1 MKEQELDKNPDISF
15 PKGAHGN
22 LIKIENNSFW
32 FNHRNK
38 IIGTI
43 IKKFPIDGDFADVG
57 GGNGYQLMKISQLN
71 PSNKNI
77 LIEPGQLGCI
87 NAKKRKIKEVYNMT
101 FEDFDFNAYNINGIG
116 LFDVLEHI
124 ENDEEF
130 LSKLLYKLKKGSR
143 VYITVPAHQ
152 FLWSDV
158 DPYGGH
164 YRRYN
169 KKMVENLSYK
179 LDANLE
185 YFSYFFCYLLPIS
198 YLLRALPYKLGKRI
212 SDKRLMDQENNQH
225 NPKGLTKKVFNFL
238 EKLELNKIS
247 RSKVSFGASCLFIL
261 KKK

>member
-1 MKEQELDKNPDISF
+1 MKKQEIDKNLDISF
-15 PKGAHGN
+15 PKCGHN
-22 LIKIENNSFW
+22 ELIKIENNSFW
-32 FNHRNK
+32 FKHRNK
-38 IIGTI
+38 IIETI
-43 IKKFPIDGDFADVG
+43 IKKYPIGGDFADIG
-57 GGNGYQLMKISQLN
+57 GGNGYQLIKIAELN
-71 PSNKNI
+71 LSNKNI

-87 NAKKRKIKEVYNMT
+87 NAKNRKIKEVFNMT
-101 FEDFDFNAYNINGIG
+101 FEEFDFNAYNINGIG

-130 LSKLLYKLKKGSR
+130 LSKLLCKLKKGAK

-164 YRRYN
+164 FRRYN

-179 LDANLE
+179 LDAEIE
-185 YFSYFFCYLLPIS
+185 YFSYFFSYLLPIS

-212 SDKRLMDQENNQH
+212 SDKQLMDQENNQH
-225 NPKGLTKKVFNFL
+225 NPKGLTKKIFDFL
-238 EKLELNKIS
+238 EKLELNKIA

-261 KKK
+261 KKN